1 MPLRILSAPSDPT
14 AVAEQL
20 RGAIEQAL
28 AGARVRVRAA
38 SPGHFEIEAI
48 WNGFAGK
55 SRVAQHQLVY
65 QAIKPLLSGDAPPV
79 HAIDR
84 LDCRVA

>member
-1 MPLRILSAPSDPT
+1 MALKILSAPSEPA
-14 AVAEQL
+14 AVADRL
-20 RGAIEQAL
+20 RDAIEREL
-28 AGARVRVRAA
+28 PGARVRVRAS
-38 SPGHFEIEAI
+38 SPGHFEIEAV
-48 WNGFAGK
+48 WAGFAGK

-65 QAIKPLLSGDAPPV
+65 KAITQLLSGESPVV

>member
-1 MPLRILSAPSDPT
+1 MALKILSAPSDPAAT
-14 AVAEQL
+14 AEQL
-20 RGAIEQAL
+20 RDAVVRAL
-28 AGARVRVRAA
+28 AGAQVRVRAT
-38 SPGHFEIEAI
+38 SPGHFEVEAV
-48 WNGFAGK
+48 WPGFAGK

-84 LDCRVA
+84 LDCRIA